1 MLILGNKNQQQIL
14 KDFLERFRRWEIK
27 TNFLLLEGE
36 KHIWKTTLIEKLI
49 RDFLGNYFITDFLYI
64 KDLSEKLW
72 KKHFIKVESDEVIKI
87 DDEEYIDYGIRQ
99 IQDWINKTSFWKFKV
114 VFLENIERM
123 TLASANAMLKTFEEL
138 PTNRLII
145 ATTTNRSKLLDT
157 IVSRA
162 FVIRFNLLTEK
173 DFEQIEKFISPQEY
187 EIFKKYEKLLLS
199 ITFLRPGLVI
209 NLIRDIIQNRV
220 NVEDILADFE
230 KFIKSYEE
238 RQIFTIY
245 DRYNLLKNIYES
257 WNWELFLN
265 FLTYYFYKKNKVE
278 DIRKLYA
285 LKQKFESNVNV
296 ENLLLYFSI

>member
-1 MLILGNKNQQQIL
+1 
-14 KDFLERFRRWEIK
+14 
-27 TNFLLLEGE
+27 
-36 KHIWKTTLIEKLI
+36 
-49 RDFLGNYFITDFLYI
+49 
-64 KDLSEKLW
+64 
-72 KKHFIKVESDEVIKI
+72 
-87 DDEEYIDYGIRQ
+87 
-99 IQDWINKTSFWKFKV
+99 
-114 VFLENIERM
+114 M

-257 WNWELFLN
+257 
-265 FLTYYFYKKNKVE
+265 
-278 DIRKLYA
+278 
-285 LKQKFESNVNV
+285 
-296 ENLLLYFSI
+296 